1 MYNIIETKKIGK
13 NLIVENFVIIKE
25 NVSLGDNVIISNHS
39 VIGTNAFITQKD
51 YLQHC
56 FDIKIGSNV
65 YIGAF
70 VNIAFGATKCT
81 IIEDDVIINSYVLI
95 AEDCHVYKGVS
106 LAPGVK
112 VGGYASIG
120 ENTSVGLGAVIRN
133 RIKIGSNS
141 IIGMGSVVVKDIP
154 DGVIA
159 YGNPCVVHD
168 KNILPVKVVRKIVR
182 GVKRIF

>member
-95 AEDCHVYKGVS
+95 AEDCHV
-106 LAPGVK
+106 
-112 VGGYASIG
+112 
-120 ENTSVGLGAVIRN
+120 
-133 RIKIGSNS
+133 
-141 IIGMGSVVVKDIP
+141 
-154 DGVIA
+154 
-159 YGNPCVVHD
+159 
-168 KNILPVKVVRKIVR
+168 
-182 GVKRIF
+182 